1 MGADFMS
8 TEAQRNVTRSSA
20 ARVREHGKRKRRCQ
34 QLVSI
39 CFDGCEMSSFR
50 CSTSGS
56 LAKFAAMRRASS
68 RVSRLVGERPLL
80 SLDRQPAH
88 ASSLDD
94 SQAK

>member
-1 MGADFMS
+1 MGADFMSTEMS

-20 ARVREHGKRKRRCQ
+20 ARVREHRKRKRRGQ

-50 CSTSGS
+50 CSISAS

-68 RVSRLVGERPLL
+68 LASNLAVERRPG
-80 SLDRQPAH
+80 P
-88 ASSLDD
+88 SS
-94 SQAK
+94 K